1 MKPITRSIIISIL
14 LVLAA
19 AFVGGVGISV
29 ALLNPFGEVLSFAF
43 AIGFLGSAFIFW
55 GWACFARKEL
65 YE

>member
-1 MKPITRSIIISIL
+1 MKPVTRSILIGIL
-14 LVLAA
+14 LVIAA
-19 AFVGGVGISV
+19 AFVGGVGIAV
-29 ALLNPFGEVLSFAF
+29 AMLNPFGEALSFPF